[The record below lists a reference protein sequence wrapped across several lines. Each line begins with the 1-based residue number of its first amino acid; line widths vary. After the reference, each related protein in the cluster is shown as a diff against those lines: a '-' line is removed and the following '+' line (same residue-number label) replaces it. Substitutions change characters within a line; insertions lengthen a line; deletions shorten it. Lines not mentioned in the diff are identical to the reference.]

1 MFLMLAGHSFLFSV
15 DCVLISWT
23 SSLARLR
30 GETLC
35 HWESALTN
43 MASTAPQ
50 LIRRWRTGVCGAGLL
65 STAAPAL
72 YCHNHPVRTLAAG
85 SLETLVS
92 GDSSGVIGVWRV

>member
-1 MFLMLAGHSFLFSV
+1 MAPVIHGSVLASKHEHTPDDGQ
-15 DCVLISWT
+15 
-23 SSLARLR
+23 LALSRGLSRL
-30 GETLC
+30 
-35 HWESALTN
+35 
-43 MASTAPQ
+43 Q

-92 GDSSGVIGVWRV
+92 GDSSGVIAVWRV